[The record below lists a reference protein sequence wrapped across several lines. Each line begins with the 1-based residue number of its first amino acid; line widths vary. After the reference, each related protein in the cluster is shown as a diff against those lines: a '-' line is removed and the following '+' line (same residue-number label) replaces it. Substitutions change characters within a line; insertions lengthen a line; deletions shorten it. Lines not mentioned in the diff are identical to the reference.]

1 MERIVFDTSVVVSA
15 VLFRNGQLSWLRGH
29 WRDGGC
35 ACLVSRETAEE
46 LARVLRYGKF
56 RLSTDAFYEAL
67 AVYLPYC
74 EIVEV
79 TRKCSVACRDP
90 KDQSFLDLAHSGKA
104 DSLVSGDRDLLVLAG
119 KTKFLIETPEEYR
132 RRAERN

>member
-1 MERIVFDTSVVVSA
+1 MTR
-15 VLFRNGQLSWLRGH
+15 RLSCLRFSFVTGTY
-29 WRDGGC
+29 RGC
-35 ACLVSRETAEE
+35 AAIG
-46 LARVLRYGKF
+46 ARADVLLWYRGKRQKSWRGASLWKF

-90 KDQSFLDLAHSGKA
+90 KDQSFLDLVHSGKA
-104 DSLVSGDRDLLVLAG
+104 DSLVSGDRNLVVLAG
-119 KTKFLIETPEEYR
+119 KTKFPIETPGEYR